1 MADTEFE
8 VFQRSSLGLHGT
20 GEVRV
25 PFPALRDYRRDPVRD
40 ADRFLYGD
48 LMRGRKEQLQLSDDG
63 ESALSEEA
71 LRDILRSQ
79 LGKILRMDPFVGLKH
94 AVKEGN
100 WDLNGEHVRIGS
112 FGLVYPSVKALNDV
126 YLGQIGTDNFMAKV
140 KALISA
146 RLGGNGG
153 EGPSNIFYTN
163 FKGGSFL
170 LDLEKFASVHGVPV
184 DSAVSKLK
192 EVLKDLQI
200 EITAVLQEEIDRR
213 VIELTSEQLARKKRI
228 REIGEVPSDGLDTAD
243 ELSRLNGQLERIKL
257 RRDRLGRL
265 SISLGGVELDDDGGA
280 SVSLSG
286 ASLAGADGTSTSHAV
301 PDYLAHVS
309 FCLNRPEIAA
319 SPDSS
324 DTLLYLSLS
333 NAQRG
338 VAMNALRTFRIPKEG
353 SITDD
358 VMATYAAD
366 ATSGEVDTLRGV
378 EEAEDGEEG
387 VDSVRK
393 NGDSMRSVVQE
404 FNYVHFLMDLVRA
417 RYEMN
422 SEVLQKSGDGSNVL
436 KPEWESFFYLD
447 ANGNIRM
454 LPDMIMQFRKERIS
468 REYTGEL
475 KDDPKKRRIFA
486 KYYDKV
492 NVIDILKN
500 FRLESSDHYLERV
513 NGLLD
518 LADRIKASLSNE
530 GTVTS
535 DLLALAKEADSEL
548 DILVKDEGEKIVRT
562 TRSALGNLFGGENT
576 GVLFADHVGFG
587 GTNQADHE
595 RITIELI
602 DMLNFTPEELVSI
615 ANNPDG
621 AQKAVQWHL
630 LIKGKF
636 DAIRRNRGLYEKFVR
651 LMLSVGDEGTRHIRE
666 VERKFAELFLGIGA
680 ESAISVGGDE
690 ATVFVRGM
698 SEDHLRPEDLKDLL
712 LSVAHEC
719 RLRIFA
725 VLDDRSVGGGD
736 TEPVVLAKYIRS
748 RRAAEEAH
756 NRMKRSG
763 DTSLVEVVSM
773 SELLL
778 Q

>member
-20 GEVRV
+20 GEVQV
-25 PFPALRDYRRDPVRD
+25 PFLELRDYRRDPVRD
-40 ADRFLYGD
+40 ADRFLYDD
-48 LMRGRKEQLQLSDDG
+48 LMRGRREQLQLSDDVEDVPTKG
-63 ESALSEEA
+63 ELRGILS
-71 LRDILRSQ
+71 SQ

-94 AVKEGN
+94 AVKEGG
-100 WDLNGEHVRIGS
+100 WDLHSEHVRIGS

-126 YLGQIGTDNFMAKV
+126 YLGQIGTDSFMVKV
-140 KALISA
+140 KALINA
-146 RLGGNGG
+146 KLGGNGG
-153 EGPSNIFYTN
+153 EGPSDIFYTN

-170 LDLEKFASVHGVPV
+170 LDLERFASAHGVPV

-301 PDYLAHVS
+301 PGYLAHVS

-358 VMATYAAD
+358 VMATYAPD
-366 ATSGEVDTLRGV
+366 VTSGEMDTLRGF

-387 VDSVRK
+387 VDGVRK

-417 RYEMN
+417 RCEMN
-422 SEVLQKSGDGSNVL
+422 SEVLQRSDDGSNVL

-500 FRLESSDHYLERV
+500 FRFENSGYYLERV

-518 LADRIKASLSNE
+518 LADRIKASLSNKDADS
-530 GTVTS
+530 S
-535 DLLALAKEADSEL
+535 DLLALAREADAEL
-548 DILVKDEGEKIVRT
+548 DILVKDEGEKIART

-576 GVLFADHVGFG
+576 GMLFADHIGFG

-602 DMLNFTPEELVSI
+602 DKLHITPEELDSI
-615 ANNPDG
+615 YGTSDG
-621 AQKAVQWHL
+621 AQKAIRWHL
-630 LIKGKF
+630 LIKEKF
-636 DAIRRNRGLYEKFVR
+636 DTLRRDADLYENFVH
-651 LMLSVGDEGTRHIRE
+651 LMLSVGDEGTKHIRA
-666 VERKFAELFLGIGA
+666 VERKFAKMSLGIGA
-680 ESAISVGGDE
+680 ELTVAVGGDE
-690 ATVFVRGM
+690 VAVFAKGI
-698 SEDHLRPEDLKDLL
+698 SEDHSWLEALKISLL
-712 LSVAHEC
+712 NMAQEY
-719 RLRIFA
+719 RLRIFV
-725 VLDDRSVGGGD
+725 VLDDRRTGGTD
-736 TEPVVLAKYIRS
+736 TEPIVLARYIRS

-756 NRMKRSG
+756 GRMKKSG
-763 DTSLVEVVSM
+763 DTSPVEVVLM
-773 SELLL
+773 SELLS